1 MLMNERTM
9 LDRLIRLGI
18 ELNKIHDLDILMER
32 VLREARFF
40 ANADAGS
47 IYIREGNYL
56 NFTYTQNDTLQNRL
70 PEGHKLIYSTFSIPI
85 NKNSL
90 AGYVAVS
97 GSILNI
103 PNVYEISATSP
114 YGFSKE
120 FDEATGYQTRSI
132 CTIPLNTTR
141 GDILGVLQI
150 INAMDD
156 NNNIISFSKKVE
168 SLMLHFAGIASVAL
182 ERAQITQANLF
193 RMIRLSDLRDPVETE
208 AHVNRVGGYAV
219 EIYEQWA
226 KKHHLNQREIDKNR
240 DILRIAAMLHDV
252 GKVAISD
259 QILKKPGRYNPDEYA
274 VMKQHTILGARL
286 FQQPKTDFDEA
297 AFQVIL
303 NHHEKWDGTGY
314 PGYVDINTLK
324 PLPGYTNEFGT
335 AMGKK
340 GLEIPLFGRIVA
352 IADVY
357 DALASHRRYK
367 EAWDEKRI
375 LATIKEEA
383 GRHFDPELCEIFL
396 NNFNLIRSVRVRYKD

>member
-70 PEGHKLIYSTFSIPI
+70 PEGDKLIYSTFSIPI

-97 GSILNI
+97 ASILNI
-103 PNVYEISATSP
+103 PNVYEISPTSP

-303 NHHEKWDGTGY
+303 NHHEKWDGSGY

-324 PLPGYTNEFGT
+324 PLSGYTDEFGT
-335 AMGKK
+335 ARGKK

-367 EAWDEKRI
+367 EAWDEDRI
-375 LATIKEEA
+375 ISTIKEEA